1 MSSFKLGQRG
11 IRLYY
16 PPKSL
21 WARHY
26 FQKVLENI
34 FILSI
39 QWQHWFPIS
48 QIPSLFLTDSITK
61 ANCQSIGV
69 CSIISWERLLYHPV
83 NSVLCGYSYFWLSH
97 CSCMSLWNSGLSI
110 KSFQR
115 MVLTSLFSVLC
126 TTMQTCIGWQGKSS
140 QKEVHLFSREKYLV
154 LIYQAQN
161 LFTNLIN

>member
-11 IRLYY
+11 IRPYY

-26 FQKVLENI
+26 FKKVLENI
-34 FILSI
+34 FILNI

-69 CSIISWERLLYHPV
+69 CSTINWERLLYNPV
-83 NSVLCGYSYFWLSH
+83 NPVLRGYSYFWFYIVGVCLFKILVCLLNHSKEWCSLH
-97 CSCMSLWNSGLSI
+97 CFLHYVQQCRPVLGDKVRVLKKRHIYFPEKSI
-110 KSFQR
+110 
-115 MVLTSLFSVLC
+115 
-126 TTMQTCIGWQGKSS
+126 W
-140 QKEVHLFSREKYLV
+140 Y
-154 LIYQAQN
+154 
-161 LFTNLIN
+161 